1 MALECVGVSPQL
13 RLLWYTIYIP
23 CICADPVNRQGLWVH
38 PRNTA
43 TCLRYQTPWLEC
55 ACPGPCI
62 TNHFETGRSAVP
74 SNECHFVVLNAVLS
88 MTLCVPL
95 PPKQMEH
102 KCCLEHK
109 HYTLDMSFILTRG
122 LSPRGYGCRPSPLAG
137 IDSPCLTR
145 KVLTTKLVNARTIL
159 VYLHDR
165 HTSRNWSHDCAW
177 GKILKFFNTA
187 SHAMP

>member
-1 MALECVGVSPQL
+1 MKWLLNVWVSAHNLGCCGIPYTSHVSVQTQSIVKVYGCILAIPLHASDIRHHDLNVLALDLALP
-13 RLLWYTIYIP
+13 TIP
-23 CICADPVNRQGLWVH
+23 
-38 PRNTA
+38 
-43 TCLRYQTPWLEC
+43 
-55 ACPGPCI
+55 
-62 TNHFETGRSAVP
+62 ETRRSAVP

-165 HTSRNWSHDCAW
+165 HTSRN
-177 GKILKFFNTA
+177 
-187 SHAMP
+187 